1 MKKILRTKG
10 FTLAEVLIATAILA
24 VFASMAIFGTSALLG
39 SDLKMMSVSK
49 AAVLG
54 SDALKVIANEIRFG
68 KDFELLSDGT
78 IKYGSTAYGDNCTI
92 KLDDDKGQHK
102 GQLTIVQTPR
112 GSTSDD
118 GSKTFRPI
126 GSAAYDEVW
135 ISSVV
140 FDIKKSE
147 KDTDRQIISCTLS
160 VTDGTNTLWQET
172 LTVVPLYQKTSYK

>member
-78 IKYGSTAYGDNCTI
+78 IKYNSTSYGDNCTI
-92 KLDDDKGQHK
+92 QLNAE
-102 GQLTIVQTPR
+102 GQLTIVQKPR
-112 GSTSDD
+112 VPSGDSS
-118 GSKTFRPI
+118 SKTFLPI
-126 GSAAYDEVW
+126 GSAAYDEVR

-140 FDIKKSE
+140 FDVKVSE
-147 KDTDRQIISCTLS
+147 KDKSRQIISCTLS
-160 VTDGTNTLWQET
+160 VTSDGTNTLWQET

>member
-68 KDFELLSDGT
+68 KDFELSNGT
-78 IKYGSTAYGDNCTI
+78 IKYNSTSYGDNCTI
-92 KLDDDKGQHK
+92 QLNAE

-112 GSTSDD
+112 VPSGDSS
-118 GSKTFRPI
+118 SKTFLPI
-126 GSAAYDEVW
+126 GSAAYDEVR

-140 FDIKKSE
+140 FDVKVSE
-147 KDTDRQIISCTLS
+147 KDKSRQIISCTLS
-160 VTDGTNTLWQET
+160 VTSDGTNTLWQET